1 MRRLKWYDYIVVF
14 AMIVFGTVIAGYNFY
29 VQKRA
34 DDTELYTSQMTGTVL
49 EKHYDRRVQYR
60 SPTYYY
66 PVFLMELESGDEV
79 QAEIMTKEHH
89 LFDDDGGLLDFANK
103 AKEGDQYI
111 VDKVSHILYGEEIE
125 ANYIIYVENQNTEN
139 AEDKN

>member
-14 AMIVFGTVIAGYNFY
+14 VMIIFGAVIAGYNLY
-29 VQKRA
+29 LQKRM
-34 DDTELYTSQMTGTVL
+34 DDTEIYTSQMTGTVL
-49 EKHYDRRVQYR
+49 EKHYDRRRVNKGTR
-60 SPTYYY
+60 YY

-89 LFDDDGGLLDFANK
+89 LFDDGGLLDFANK

-111 VDKVSHILYGEEIE
+111 VDKVSHVLYGEEIE

>member
-14 AMIVFGTVIAGYNFY
+14 VMIIFGAVIAGYNLY
-29 VQKRA
+29 LQKRM
-34 DDTELYTSQMTGTVL
+34 DDTEIYTSQMTGTVL
-49 EKHYDRRVQYR
+49 EKHYDRRRVNKGTR
-60 SPTYYY
+60 YY

-89 LFDDDGGLLDFANK
+89 LFDDDGLLDFANK

-111 VDKVSHILYGEEIE
+111 VDKVSHVLYGEEIE

>member
-14 AMIVFGTVIAGYNFY
+14 VMIIFGAVIAGYNLY
-29 VQKRA
+29 LQKRM
-34 DDTELYTSQMTGTVL
+34 DDTEIYTSQMTGTVL
-49 EKHYDRRVQYR
+49 EKHYDRRRVNKGTR
-60 SPTYYY
+60 YY

-89 LFDDDGGLLDFANK
+89 LFDDGGLLDFANK

>member
-1 MRRLKWYDYIVVF
+1 
-14 AMIVFGTVIAGYNFY
+14 
-29 VQKRA
+29 
-34 DDTELYTSQMTGTVL
+34 
-49 EKHYDRRVQYR
+49 
-60 SPTYYY
+60 
-66 PVFLMELESGDEV
+66 MELESGDEV